1 MKAKKKTIL
10 LAVLAILD
18 CVFGGI
24 IVSKSFTSTK
34 HVNYS
39 QLKTSANYMLAENVN
54 DIGDN
59 LVDKIDETEKINT
72 AMQLASDIS
81 EVSTKQTN
89 VMVSGQKIIAENAKI
104 EAEKKTE
111 AAKKAAEQAKA
122 NTYTQSNKGGALTKS
137 KGVVYFNGHRETY
150 YSQRV
155 LPGKGLKIPG
165 RHVASDGTIRDE
177 NNYIVVAA
185 DPSFIAKGTVIETS
199 LGTAKV
205 YDSGCAYGTV
215 DIYTDW

>member
-59 LVDKIDETEKINT
+59 LVDKIDETEKLNT

-89 VMVSGQKIIAENAKI
+89 VMVSGQKIIAENSKI
-104 EAEKKTE
+104 E
-111 AAKKAAEQAKA
+111 AAKKAGEQAKA
-122 NTYTQSNKGGALTKS
+122 KTYTQSNKGGALTKS

-155 LPGKGLKIPG
+155 LPGPGLKIPG

-185 DPSFIAKGTVIETS
+185 DPAFKAKGTILETS

-205 YDSGCAYGTV
+205 YDCGCAYGTI